1 MENIELKWI
10 VLALAVAMYALVIA
24 FQEKKVWFR
33 PNGDI
38 RMDNDIFADVVSK
51 PMDITLSSNETFS
64 IFDSNSIFSGR
75 GNEMKLSYINFFP
88 QS

>member
-1 MENIELKWI
+1 MGFIWTMWSNNYFLLIYKGHLG
-10 VLALAVAMYALVIA
+10 
-24 FQEKKVWFR
+24 KKKNWFG
-33 PNGDI
+33 PTMDI